1 MRHDVIL
8 WYMLGLC
15 NAPIRLNMIISK
27 TFFYANDNLRNIILS
42 FGLVQSSASE
52 LSVFSQLHIA
62 QLTSCSYLST
72 AWCLLGDLPSSI
84 LCSPSPPIN
93 TTSSSTSV
101 GSAFAEFT
109 HQWDVALDFLCL
121 TNFTNLECCGDWF
134 ATRTNCSAWKSIL
147 EYIRTQEVLVLIFS
161 KAKLTN
167 WKKSF
172 WSAVKY

>member
-27 TFFYANDNLRNIILS
+27 TFFMLTQSQNSIFWLS
-42 FGLVQSSASE
+42 AEQCIRVICLLPTA
-52 LSVFSQLHIA
+52 H
-62 QLTSCSYLST
+62 ST
-72 AWCLLGDLPSSI
+72 AHFLLLSKYCLVLIGGSPISI

-134 ATRTNCSAWKSIL
+134 VTRTNCSAWKSVL